1 MFGPIAFLIFIDEYC
16 VDVRGIDG
24 DGNLLRILE
33 RLTLCSF
40 RDTSEKI
47 SVFTHLSLKTS
58 LGSVSNK
65 QVPDCVGLISTGEP
79 LHTMIGL
86 GKRANVVLRSTRSL
100 PKARGKVSSRG
111 RSLLSMKSDVS
122 HSGESA
128 AVHHAQT
135 SRSSF
140 SDESG
145 MGDNDP
151 AVARTVKTLSVAG
164 SDMPASRQE
173 KEARSVGGIP
183 SR

>member
-1 MFGPIAFLIFIDEYC
+1 
-16 VDVRGIDG
+16 
-24 DGNLLRILE
+24 
-33 RLTLCSF
+33 
-40 RDTSEKI
+40 
-47 SVFTHLSLKTS
+47 
-58 LGSVSNK
+58 
-65 QVPDCVGLISTGEP
+65 
-79 LHTMIGL
+79 MIGL
-86 GKRANVVLRSTRSL
+86 GKWANAVSRSTRSL
-100 PKARGKVSSRG
+100 LKAQGKVSSRG
-111 RSLLSMKSDVS
+111 RSLLSMKSGVS

-135 SRSSF
+135 SLLSF

-164 SDMPASRQE
+164 SDTPALRQE

>member
-1 MFGPIAFLIFIDEYC
+1 MQDS
-16 VDVRGIDG
+16 VRSYM
-24 DGNLLRILE
+24 L
-33 RLTLCSF
+33 
-40 RDTSEKI
+40 
-47 SVFTHLSLKTS
+47 
-58 LGSVSNK
+58 
-65 QVPDCVGLISTGEP
+65 GEP

-86 GKRANVVLRSTRSL
+86 DKWANAVSRSTRSL
-100 PKARGKVSSRG
+100 SKARGKVSSRR
-111 RSLLSMKSDVS
+111 RSLLSMKSGVS

-135 SRSSF
+135 SFLGF

-151 AVARTVKTLSVAG
+151 AVARTLKTLSVAG
-164 SDMPASRQE
+164 SDISASRQE

>member
-1 MFGPIAFLIFIDEYC
+1 M
-16 VDVRGIDG
+16 
-24 DGNLLRILE
+24 
-33 RLTLCSF
+33 T
-40 RDTSEKI
+40 
-47 SVFTHLSLKTS
+47 
-58 LGSVSNK
+58 
-65 QVPDCVGLISTGEP
+65 
-79 LHTMIGL
+79 GL
-86 GKRANVVLRSTRSL
+86 GKWANAVSRSTRSL

-111 RSLLSMKSDVS
+111 RSLLSIRSGVS

-135 SRSSF
+135 SLLSF

-164 SDMPASRQE
+164 SDTPAVGQE